1 MAPSKHDRNP
11 VDVLAEEFV
20 GRVRAGQTPSIADYV
35 TKYPQYA
42 KEISDV
48 FPAVLALEQ
57 LGGHEDRERKV
68 AQRSSGMARVG
79 QNLGDFRIVR
89 QIGRGGMGIVYEA
102 EQQSLKRTV
111 ALKLLPPDST
121 DMAQQKQRFRREAEA
136 AARLHHTNIVPIFG
150 IGRHDGVQYLVMQYI
165 DGVGLDEVLVELQ
178 RLTGE
183 EPNGSHHV
191 EQAGIQTISAMPK
204 ATTAALRL
212 RDGHFDGHAP
222 SSSGDHVGQTMA
234 ALDGDPTVEHIPLQ
248 EGRTQPG
255 KVAHDK
261 PQPADV
267 PIHAILGP
275 PYWRSVAQV
284 GAQIADAL
292 DHAHQHGVLH
302 RDIKPSNLLFDR
314 DGIVWVTDFGLA
326 KHEDHDNVT
335 RTGDVVGT
343 LRYMAPEQ
351 FDGRTDSRSDVYALG
366 LTLYELLT
374 LHPAFA
380 ETQYGPLIQR
390 KQQSDPPS
398 LRLYAPTVPRDL
410 ETIVRKACARDPE
423 HRYQHAGLLAADL
436 RRFLDDRPVL
446 ARPVTS
452 PERLWR
458 WACRNPAVATL
469 SSLTAILLVLVAVI
483 SSAANYR
490 TRIALGE
497 AENARTRSEAAEA
510 DANAQRELAEKNLLL
525 AKGAM
530 EEIVEK
536 VASRGV
542 PVPLDPRSAEEQ
554 AAYVQA
560 TLTAADAEL
569 LQSVL
574 QFFSQLAQEN
584 QADLTVETA
593 SAQRRIGEIRLRLG
607 QLELARE
614 AYTAALTSYET
625 LSAQEPKTAEHT
637 LARAEILNELGVVA
651 IQGGDVKTALDAHLG
666 ARRLLQ
672 RATASPQQQLELAR
686 TLNYVGS
693 LVFRTGVSNVDAMM
707 HMSRPGAP
715 FGPFAGGPPPPPP
728 REGGMLSPA
737 AVADQMDSR
746 LVVVKE
752 CCEQAMN
759 LLTRL
764 HRKDPQSTEIRL
776 QLAECYGNHV
786 RMAWADG
793 DREKAES
800 SQRAAIEILDQLVTE
815 FPDTPRLVYELAST
829 LILGA
834 PPPGRSTTDYRNQIE
849 QAIELSDGLR
859 TTYPNVPHYQALW
872 AGAVSRMAAIEL
884 QAGELTQAETDYR
897 QAVDTQR
904 RLVDEFPAVS
914 SYRLAYVQ
922 SAHGLA
928 DVKRQQK
935 NPRESLE
942 LLTKMVEEVKP
953 LASAADGN
961 PLFGWLLGPLYSS
974 LSKTAS
980 ELGNE
985 DLAKTAKTEAENW
998 PPRTRTESPMT
1009 SRPGP
1014 PWWHEMPLDDLRP
1027 PPPPGVPPGFPGP
1040 PHGNPIY
1047 EPPRPL
1053 HGERGEHLR
1062 PPHQPP
1068 VRE

>member
-11 VDVLAEEFV
+11 VDLLAEEFV
-20 GRVRAGQTPSIADYV
+20 RRVRAGRAPTIAAYV
-35 TKYPQYA
+35 AKYPQYA
-42 KEISDV
+42 KEIQDV

-79 QNLGDFRIVR
+79 KSLGDFRIVR

-111 ALKLLPPDST
+111 ALKLLPPDPS
-121 DMAQQKQRFRREAEA
+121 DKVRQNQRFRREAEA
-136 AARLHHTNIVPIFG
+136 AARLHHTNIVPVFG
-150 IGRHDGVQYLVMQYI
+150 IGHSEGVQYLVMQYI

-178 RLTGE
+178 RLTC
-183 EPNGSHHV
+183 
-191 EQAGIQTISAMPK
+191 EQRNIHKADQVGIQTVSAISK

-212 RDGHFDGHAP
+212 RDGHFSPP
-222 SSSGDHVGQTMA
+222 SPTASDDRIGQTMA
-234 ALDGDPTVEHIPLQ
+234 ALDEVPTVEYARSQLGGTTHGDDQ
-248 EGRTQPG
+248 ATEFRGR
-255 KVAHDK
+255 D
-261 PQPADV
+261 
-267 PIHAILGP
+267 ILGP
-275 PYWRSVAQV
+275 RYWRSVAQV
-284 GAQIADAL
+284 GAQVADAL

-351 FDGRTDSRSDVYALG
+351 FDGSNDARSDIYALG

-374 LHPAFA
+374 LQPAFE
-380 ETQYGPLIQR
+380 ETQYGALIQR
-390 KQQSDPPS
+390 KQQSDPVS
-398 LRLYAPTVPRDL
+398 LRSRAPTVPRDL
-410 ETIVRKACARDPE
+410 ETIVLKACARDAA
-423 HRYQHAGLLAADL
+423 HRYPHAGLLAADL

-446 ARPVTS
+446 ARPVTL

-469 SSLTAILLVLVAVI
+469 SSLTAVLLILVAVV
-483 SSAANYR
+483 SLAANYR
-490 TRIALGE
+490 TRIALGN
-497 AENARTRSEAAEA
+497 AEDARSKAEAAEA
-510 DANAQRELAEKNLLL
+510 DANVQRELAEKNLLL
-525 AKGAM
+525 ATGAM
-530 EEIVEK
+530 DEIIEK

-554 AAYVQA
+554 AAYAQA

-574 QFFSQLAQEN
+574 EFFSQLAQAN

-614 AYTAALTSYET
+614 AYTAALASYET
-625 LSAQEPKTAEHT
+625 LSAQAPKNTDYT
-637 LARAEILNELGVVA
+637 LARAEILNELGLVA
-651 IQGGDVKTALDAHLG
+651 IQGGDVKAALDAHLA

-672 RATASPQQQLELAR
+672 RAPASPEQQLELAR
-686 TLNYVGS
+686 TLNFVGS

-715 FGPFAGGPPPPPP
+715 FGPFGAGPPPPPRP
-728 REGGMLSPA
+728 DGGGLSPVA
-737 AVADQMDSR
+737 IADQMDSR

-764 HRKDPQSTEIRL
+764 HRQDPQNTEIRL
-776 QLAECYGNHV
+776 QLAACYGNHV

-793 DREKAES
+793 NPDQAED
-800 SQRAAIEILDQLVTE
+800 SQRAAIEILDELVSE
-815 FPDTPRLVYELAST
+815 FPETPQLAYELANS
-829 LILGA
+829 LILSA
-834 PPPGRSTTDYRNQIE
+834 SPPGQSPTDYRKQIE
-849 QAIELSDGLR
+849 RAVEIGNELR
-859 TTYPNVPHYQALW
+859 TTYPNVPHYQAIW
-872 AGAVSRMAAIEL
+872 ADAVSRLAAVEL
-884 QAGELTQAETDYR
+884 QAGDLSQAETHYH
-897 QAVDTQR
+897 QAIDAQS
-904 RLVDEFPAVS
+904 RLVEEFPAVS

-922 SAHGLA
+922 STHGLA
-928 DVKRQQK
+928 DVKRQQ
-935 NPRESLE
+935 NSLQESLD
-942 LLTKMVEEVKP
+942 LLTSMVKDVKP
-953 LASAADGN
+953 LANEPDGN

-980 ELGNE
+980 ELGDE
-985 DLAKTAKTEAENW
+985 ELAKTADAEAKTWEPQVGRN
-998 PPRTRTESPMT
+998 SPMAEH
-1009 SRPGP
+1009 PGP

-1027 PPPPGVPPGFPGP
+1027 PPPLGAPPPDFFGPPPQGGPMHEPPGPLPRGRGERLGP
-1040 PHGNPIY
+1040 PHR
-1047 EPPRPL
+1047 RPGL
-1053 HGERGEHLR
+1053 E
-1062 PPHQPP
+1062 
-1068 VRE
+1068 